1 MKIQTL
7 TNEAREVSQKPQA
20 KQNDIRHYGMTKHG
34 NTEKTIEG
42 FIEDQRLQ
50 MMKRMHNANRQSS
63 STF

>member
-7 TNEAREVSQKPQA
+7 TNEAREARQKA
-20 KQNDIRHYGMTKHG
+20 KQNDIRHYGMTKYG
-34 NTEKTIEG
+34 NTEKTIED

>member
-7 TNEAREVSQKPQA
+7 TNEFSEASQKA
-20 KQNDIRHYGMTKHG
+20 KQNDIRHYRMTKHG
-34 NTEKTIEG
+34 DTEKTIEG